1 MLQSFSVAFCS
12 RFPPPGPGCQGQHWP
27 RAQGAALV
35 PGEGCATSQ
44 SGVIT
49 FYPRP
54 NSSSNPLHEFNLL
67 FAPAKSLYSWKAK
80 SESIYLTIPVTF
92 LGVFS
97 HHIPPLSAFGQ
108 DVTNQIDP
116 FTTLKEKAGR
126 RGTCTSIYQI

>member
-12 RFPPPGPGCQGQHWP
+12 RLLPPGPGCQGQHWP
-27 RAQGAALV
+27 HAQGAALV

-49 FYPRP
+49 FYPQP
-54 NSSSNPLHEFNLL
+54 DSSSNPLHKVNLL